1 MQQVVGLVGYI
12 ASGKST
18 VSEHFIERGFRYF
31 KLSDVIR
38 RECEKRGL
46 EINRVNLQNVGNELR
61 EKYAA
66 SYLVEQTLKAAGRSK
81 KIIIDGI
88 RNPEE
93 IKYLR
98 EHSPAFIVG
107 IIAPKYLRLE
117 RYMERLAERGE
128 DGMNKAAFYRADKR
142 EQGIGEEDSGQQVG
156 ACLEMVDHS
165 IKNTGSLDDLLMDC
179 EELLQTN
186 LFTGEIPV
194 IG

>member
-38 RECEKRGL
+38 QECLNRGL
-46 EINRVNLQNVGNELR
+46 EINRVNLQNIGNELR
-61 EKYAA
+61 EKHAP
-66 SYLVEQTLKAAGRSK
+66 SYLIERTLQSAGRSK

-93 IKYLR
+93 ITYLR
-98 EHSPAFIVG
+98 ENAPAFILG

-117 RYMERLAERGE
+117 RYMQRLADRGE
-128 DGMNKAAFYRADKR
+128 DGMNKSAFYRADKR
-142 EQGIGEEDSGQQVG
+142 EQGIGEDSTGQQVS
-156 ACLEMVDHS
+156 ACLEMVDHT

-179 EELLQTN
+179 EEVLQTN

>member
-18 VSEHFIERGFRYF
+18 VSEHFIEQGFRYF

-38 RECEKRGL
+38 QECVSRGL
-46 EINRVNLQNVGNELR
+46 EINRTNLQNVGNELR
-61 EKYAA
+61 VKHDAP
-66 SYLVEQTLKAAGRSK
+66 YLVERTLQSAGRSK

-98 EHSPAFIVG
+98 EHSPAFILG
-107 IIAPKYLRLE
+107 IIAPKYVRLE
-117 RYMERLAERGE
+117 RYMDRLAERGE

-142 EQGIGEEDSGQQVG
+142 EQGIGEDTTGQQVS
-156 ACLEMVDHS
+156 ACLDMVDHT
-165 IKNTGSLDDLLMDC
+165 IKNNGSLDDLLIDC
-179 EELLQTN
+179 EEVLQTN